1 MAETHS
7 IEIPGLGALEIVPS
21 ATKHNYYR
29 PENYLSADFS
39 LQVLG
44 QQQQHA
50 PFYFFEWQNILFN
63 AVFNENEKF
72 KPPFFLII
80 NEGVKHRSKK
90 ISGIDILSAYFAF
103 KNQVGQTIIKI
114 TDSRNQTIF
123 KLSTEVFPQKM
134 DYRSDYRMMM
144 SEIADILQNLAYSL
158 LKDTFQKARPRPEG
172 HTTENEWWNILD
184 RLFESLMLS
193 LSVIKRQP
201 KHEIIREDLVAPIN
215 RIKKASV
222 KNKIWFQRNPKYI
235 SKEQGLLLPDGNR
248 FTHALSTRKFTS
260 YDTYENRFVVY
271 AIRQTIHRLSS
282 YKKEIE
288 KQNNTGEYE
297 FFINRINTYLGN
309 LHSKLNDGFFNEVSE
324 FEKRNY
330 FSTTLTK
337 GAGYRDF
344 LQIYLLL
351 SKGLEILQ
359 NDVFKIEQKDIA
371 TLYEYWC
378 FLSLV
383 KIIQQKN
390 KLDLIYQDIIKISA
404 GRFNVELKTGAQ
416 SSLKFK
422 NNYSE
427 EIEVYFNRKFSA
439 DNSSFTYDQ
448 KPDHAI
454 SFKKSGY
461 ANPFWFIFDAKYRF
475 VEDQHATSFDA
486 PDDAIGQLHRY
497 RDAILHHFKDSQT
510 YRTAIKNLGGIIL
523 YPYPLPESGYKTNKY
538 YKSIEKVNIGALP
551 FLPGKTRL
559 VADYLDDLLNRK
571 TPEQH
576 FEDFIEMDYKEYRD
590 KQHEFDE
597 WITIGVIKKKHQ
609 KARLEYLRQNNIHYV
624 PYVKE
629 TSTRIYSSKK
639 VLICFSGAVEAEI
652 RDIANIEVMNRTE
665 LSNTGITW
673 SLNYNKYLVFFL
685 KPSTQNIQIA
695 PEIIPSNFRYTTTGA
710 LKIYLNNE
718 QQNPKALYIT
728 NISAYRLFS
737 ELQRSNIQFK
747 IKWGEKNDFNQ
758 IIFEVNG
765 ISIKSS
771 YKFPFLNYEVGNQQ
785 MHLRVLLE
793 KIKDTII
800 S

>member
-1 MAETHS
+1 MAES
-7 IEIPGLGALEIVPS
+7 YSFEIPGLGGMEIVPS
-21 ATKHNYYR
+21 TAKHNYYK
-29 PENYLSADFS
+29 PSNSLSIDFS
-39 LQVLG
+39 VEILG
-44 QQQQHA
+44 QQQLHKS
-50 PFYFFEWQNILFN
+50 FYFFEWQNILFN
-63 AVFNENEKF
+63 AVFNENEMF
-72 KPPFFLII
+72 KPPFFLIV
-80 NEGVKHRSKK
+80 NEGIKHQSKK
-90 ISGIDILSAYFAF
+90 ISGVDILSAYFAF
-103 KNQVGQTIIKI
+103 KNQVGQTTIRIN
-114 TDSRNQTIF
+114 DSRNHTIF

-144 SEIADILQNLAYSL
+144 SEISDIIQNLAYSL
-158 LKDTFQKARPRPEG
+158 LKDTFQRARPKTEG
-172 HTTENEWWNILD
+172 HTTEIEWWNILD

-201 KHEIIREDLVAPIN
+201 KHEIIREDIVVPVN
-215 RIKKASV
+215 RIRKASL
-222 KNKIWFQRNPKYI
+222 KNKMWFQRNSIYR
-235 SKEQGLLLPDGNR
+235 SKNQGVKLADGSH
-248 FTHALSTRKFTS
+248 FTHALSTHKFTS
-260 YDTYENRFVVY
+260 YDNYENRFVAY
-271 AIRQTIHRLSS
+271 AIKQTIDRLSS
-282 YKKEIE
+282 YRKEIAGR
-288 KQNNTGEYE
+288 NNTGEYN
-297 FFINRINTYLGN
+297 FLINRINAYLGS
-309 LHSKLNDGFFNEVSE
+309 LHSKLNDGIFNEVAD

-359 NDVFKIEQKDIA
+359 NDIFKIEQKDIA

-390 KLDLIYQDIIKISA
+390 KLDLIYQDIIKIRA

-416 SSLKFK
+416 STLKFI
-422 NNYSE
+422 NNNNE
-427 EIEVYFNRKFSA
+427 EIEIYFNRKFSS

-461 ANPFWFIFDAKYRF
+461 TNPFWFIFDAKYRF
-475 VEDQHATSFDA
+475 VEDHHADSYDA

-497 RDAILHHFKDSQT
+497 RDAILHHYRDSQT

-523 YPYPLPESGYKTNKY
+523 YPYPLPESVYQTNKY
-538 YKSIEKVNIGALP
+538 YRSIEKVNIGALP
-551 FLPGKTRL
+551 FLPGKTQL
-559 VADYLDDLLNRK
+559 VTDYLNDLLNRK

-576 FEDFIEMDYKEYRD
+576 FEDFIEMDYKEYRA

-609 KARLEYLRQNNIHYV
+609 KARIEYLRRNNIHYV

-629 TSTRIYSSKK
+629 TSTRIYNSKK
-639 VLICFSGAVEAEI
+639 ILICFSSSVMAEI
-652 RDIANIEVMNRTE
+652 RDIASIEVMNRTE
-665 LSNTGITW
+665 LLNTGVNW
-673 SLNYNKYLVFFL
+673 SLNYKKYLVFFL
-685 KPSTQNIQIA
+685 TSKIQSIQIT

-710 LKIYLNNE
+710 INIYLNNE

-728 NISAYRLFS
+728 NTSAYRLFS
-737 ELQRSNIQFK
+737 ELQRNNIQFK
-747 IKWGEKNDFNQ
+747 ITWGDKNDFNQ
-758 IIFEVNG
+758 VIFKLDG

-771 YKFPFLNYEVGNQQ
+771 YKFPLLTFEVENRRMKLNE
-785 MHLRVLLE
+785 LLE
-793 KIKDTII
+793 RIKNTFEI
-800 S
+800 